1 MCIRDRLLII
11 CIINNNFCGEFS
23 ATMTTVVRKINCRL
37 YNRFIERI
45 NLQDN
50 KYFKII
56 GKTDKSGEQVMV
68 SNYTITSSFDTFV
81 GHTPL
86 ETNLTNFR
94 SQHTEQP
101 WLYASICLHN
111 GN

>member
-1 MCIRDRLLII
+1 
-11 CIINNNFCGEFS
+11 
-23 ATMTTVVRKINCRL
+23 MTTVVRL